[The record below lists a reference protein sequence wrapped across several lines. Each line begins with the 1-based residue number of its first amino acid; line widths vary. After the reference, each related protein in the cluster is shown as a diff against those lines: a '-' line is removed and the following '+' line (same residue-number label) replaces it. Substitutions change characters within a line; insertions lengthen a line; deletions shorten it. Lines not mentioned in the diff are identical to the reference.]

1 MTNHQDTSTEREAL
15 KPCPFCGKTHTAE
28 ITTAQELA
36 EQDSDYDGEFWQ
48 HSDSFA
54 VICNA
59 SRPNGPGGCGASGG
73 FFATK
78 AEAIAAWNRRAALAS
93 RDEVA
98 PSDFPPEKVPAQQ
111 TQDPDRLRIRF
122 EDRFGALFGTDR
134 HADNGEY
141 VEPDT
146 NAAWLVYSAV
156 AERQG
161 PEIGAVTGEFLYSR
175 WWGFY
180 STIMNAKGE
189 NLDGP
194 YYQFSELPEPV
205 QRAHNML
212 AEELHAAQQPQGQ
225 AVSDEQI
232 IRCFQEDEDD
242 HTDASAVRI
251 GRAILALR
259 DGPTIKD
266 SLTVERVPLSEDW
279 ATIAGLESAVY
290 HLSTLVDQQRALLA
304 ESEDVFGRDGH
315 GGRYEDGECGLIDRI
330 RAHLEMTAPPPKGIT
345 AKEQGNGN

>member
-1 MTNHQDTSTEREAL
+1 MTNHQDTSTEREKRLASAL
-15 KPCPFCGKTHTAE
+15 WHIKYKAVSLAD
-28 ITTAQELA
+28 AQ
-36 EQDSDYDGEFWQ
+36 
-48 HSDSFA
+48 
-54 VICNA
+54 VIA
-59 SRPNGPGGCGASGG
+59 L
-73 FFATK
+73 
-78 AEAIAAWNRRAALAS
+78 EALAS
-93 RDEVA
+93 RDEA
-98 PSDFPPEKVPAQQ
+98 S
-111 TQDPDRLRIRF
+111 
-122 EDRFGALFGTDR
+122 
-134 HADNGEY
+134 
-141 VEPDT
+141 
-146 NAAWLVYSAV
+146 
-156 AERQG
+156 
-161 PEIGAVTGEFLYSR
+161 
-175 WWGFY
+175 
-180 STIMNAKGE
+180 
-189 NLDGP
+189 
-194 YYQFSELPEPV
+194 
-205 QRAHNML
+205 
-212 AEELHAAQQPQGQ
+212 QQPQGQ

-251 GRAILALR
+251 GRRAILALR

>member
-1 MTNHQDTSTEREAL
+1 MTPHQDTSTEREAL

-93 RDEVA
+93 RDEA
-98 PSDFPPEKVPAQQ
+98 S
-111 TQDPDRLRIRF
+111 
-122 EDRFGALFGTDR
+122 
-134 HADNGEY
+134 
-141 VEPDT
+141 
-146 NAAWLVYSAV
+146 
-156 AERQG
+156 
-161 PEIGAVTGEFLYSR
+161 
-175 WWGFY
+175 
-180 STIMNAKGE
+180 
-189 NLDGP
+189 
-194 YYQFSELPEPV
+194 
-205 QRAHNML
+205 
-212 AEELHAAQQPQGQ
+212 QQPQGQ
-225 AVSDEQI
+225 AVSDGQI
-232 IRCFQEDEDD
+232 IHCFQEDEDD
-242 HTDASAVRI
+242 HTDASAVHI
-251 GRAILALR
+251 GRRAILALR

>member
-1 MTNHQDTSTEREAL
+1 MTNHQDTSTERDLVANMRVLEADHE
-15 KPCPFCGKTHTAE
+15 PDGWPAVRMRE
-28 ITTAQELA
+28 ISALCDEIERL
-36 EQDSDYDGEFWQ
+36 
-48 HSDSFA
+48 
-54 VICNA
+54 
-59 SRPNGPGGCGASGG
+59 
-73 FFATK
+73 
-78 AEAIAAWNRRAALAS
+78 RAALAS

-232 IRCFQEDEDD
+232 EKLAHRMCWKYR
-242 HTDASAVRI
+242 HSTDPHHRSTYKFNLTTLLDYS
-251 GRAILALR
+251 RAILALR
-259 DGPTIKD
+259 DKP
-266 SLTVERVPLSEDW
+266 
-279 ATIAGLESAVY
+279 ES
-290 HLSTLVDQQRALLA
+290 
-304 ESEDVFGRDGH
+304 
-315 GGRYEDGECGLIDRI
+315 
-330 RAHLEMTAPPPKGIT
+330 GIT

>member
-1 MTNHQDTSTEREAL
+1 MTNHQDTSTERDLVARMRSFEVDHEPDGWPAVRMREISAL
-15 KPCPFCGKTHTAE
+15 CDE
-28 ITTAQELA
+28 IERL
-36 EQDSDYDGEFWQ
+36 
-48 HSDSFA
+48 
-54 VICNA
+54 
-59 SRPNGPGGCGASGG
+59 
-73 FFATK
+73 
-78 AEAIAAWNRRAALAS
+78 RAALAS

-232 IRCFQEDEDD
+232 ASIVRAVEDKDKVPSFSNGFYTLTPEEL
-242 HTDASAVRI
+242 SAFTS
-251 GRAILALR
+251 AILALR